1 MKEKNLFAMKALI
14 SEVVGSELPEEQDQM
29 MDVVLSE
36 QGVLIVRMLDKS
48 GDVVRSRI
56 SLRVRGSKAVEA
68 FTDQPDGSYYQIRLD
83 GGAVPVVFTKD
94 NCELFMTAV
103 DKLLAQS

>member
-1 MKEKNLFAMKALI
+1 MKDKNLFTMKSLI

-29 MDVVLSE
+29 MDVVLTS
-36 QGVLIVRMLDKS
+36 GGILVVKMFDKT
-48 GDVVRSRI
+48 GDVLRSRI
-56 SLRVRGSKAVEA
+56 SLKVRGSKAVEA

-83 GGAVPVVFTKD
+83 GGAVPVVFSSD

-103 DKLLAQS
+103 DSLLAQS